1 MARTG
6 GNDPTKSRAWRKLRD
21 SVIHDEPI
29 CWLQLPGICTR
40 VSTTAD
46 HIIPKS
52 VRPDLTMV
60 RTNLRGACLS
70 CNKARNTTP
79 IEALSLGRGSGAADV
94 FGD

>member
-1 MARTG
+1 M
-6 GNDPTKSRAWRKLRD
+6 
-21 SVIHDEPI
+21 
-29 CWLQLPGICTR
+29 CWLQFPSICTR

-52 VRPDLTMV
+52 VRPDLAMV
-60 RTNLRGACLS
+60 RTNLRGACLA

-79 IEALSLGRGSGAADV
+79 IEALSLGRDSGAADV